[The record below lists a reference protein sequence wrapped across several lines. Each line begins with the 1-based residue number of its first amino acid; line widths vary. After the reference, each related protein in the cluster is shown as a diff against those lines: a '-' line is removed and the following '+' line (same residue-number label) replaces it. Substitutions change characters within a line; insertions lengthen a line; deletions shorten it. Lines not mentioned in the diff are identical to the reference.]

1 MSPRRT
7 FALSLSAIA
16 ALGALWAAAPGCHH
30 EEPCPDDPGASLDMA
45 PARVL
50 CELPFDV
57 RPIDTVSTGMV
68 TINES
73 PAGSGVWTAEV
84 DGTAGGSRDY
94 GKNPFIY
101 LDLIGNKKVE
111 IDDVA
116 ARKSSGWDI
125 AFKRWQIKIN
135 SGDSGPGGVLLSRVD
150 NKSLADVKTAPTVG
164 FQEDVYFN
172 DKCEVQ
178 LDPIGGLATIV
189 SDWYTYE
196 MGTNRLLPKTEVW
209 VLKRRD
215 GKGHIK
221 VQLTAYYK
229 GMFGGNYTLS
239 WGYLP

>member
-7 FALSLSAIA
+7 LALSLSA
-16 ALGALWAAAPGCHH
+16 ALALSALWAAAPGCHH
-30 EEPCPDDPGASLDMA
+30 EEPCDDAGTPPDMTPTR
-45 PARVL
+45 PL

-57 RPIDTVSTGMV
+57 RPIDTVSTGAV
-68 TINES
+68 TISES

-84 DGTAGGSRDY
+84 DATAGGSRDY

-116 ARKSSGWDI
+116 ARKSSAWDI
-125 AFKRWQIKIN
+125 ALKRWQIKIN

-150 NKSLADVKTAPTVG
+150 NKTLADVKTAPTVG
-164 FQEDVYFN
+164 FEQDLYFN
-172 DKCEVQ
+172 DKCEAQ
-178 LDPIGGLATIV
+178 LDPIGGLATLV

-196 MGTNRLLPKTEVW
+196 MGTNRLIPKTEVW

-221 VQLTAYYK
+221 VQLTGYYK
-229 GMFGGNYTLS
+229 GMAGGNYTLT

>member
-1 MSPRRT
+1 MSPRRVL
-7 FALSLSAIA
+7 ALSLSAA
-16 ALGALWAAAPGCHH
+16 FALSALWAAAPGCHH
-30 EEPCPDDPGASLDMA
+30 EEPCDDAGTPADMT
-45 PARVL
+45 PPRPL

-57 RPIDTVSTGMV
+57 RPIDTVSTGAV
-68 TINES
+68 TVSES

-84 DGTAGGSRDY
+84 DATAGGSRDY

-116 ARKSSGWDI
+116 ARKSSAWDI
-125 AFKRWQIKIN
+125 ALKRWQIKIN

-150 NKSLADVKTAPTVG
+150 NKTLADVKTAPTVG
-164 FQEDVYFN
+164 FEQDLYFN
-172 DKCEVQ
+172 DKCEAQ
-178 LDPIGGLATIV
+178 LDPIGGLATLV

-196 MGTNRLLPKTEVW
+196 MGTNRLIPKTEVW

-221 VQLTAYYK
+221 VQLTGYYK
-229 GMFGGNYTLS
+229 GMAGGNYTLT